1 MKIIE
6 FVLSVKDN
14 EDFYESV
21 EEYLSDTDLYCLV
34 PTQAIIEK
42 DFFVKLLVVWI
53 DKNEEKQGI
62 VVGHNSVIDV
72 IQWFKET
79 HEEVYNLLP
88 QLNVEE
94 FEELVKEMKASS
106 EISLQSVDSCEDFET
121 GFWNEPEPDDFIPKL
136 PTAKESIDNIV
147 KNGFCTRIQC
157 YPETPVGFFVFYGTD
172 FQSLLDHVNKD

>member
-6 FVLSVKDN
+6 FVLSAKDN
-14 EDFYESV
+14 VDFYESV
-21 EEYLSDTDLYCLV
+21 EKYLSDTDLYCLV
-34 PTQAIIEK
+34 PKQAIIEK

-72 IQWFKET
+72 IQWFKEA

-88 QLNVEE
+88 QLNVDE
-94 FEELVKEMKASS
+94 FEKLAKEMKASS
-106 EISLQSVDSCEDFET
+106 EISLQCVDSCEDFEE
-121 GFWNEPEPDDFIPKL
+121 GFFNEPDPDDFVPEL
-136 PTAKESIDNIV
+136 STAKESMVNIV

-172 FQSLLDHVNKD
+172 FQSLLDHVNSD

>member
-6 FVLSVKDN
+6 FVLSAKDN
-14 EDFYESV
+14 VDLYESV
-21 EEYLSDTDLYCLV
+21 EKYLSDTDLYYLV
-34 PTQAIIEK
+34 PKQAIIEK
-42 DFFVKLLVVWI
+42 DFFVKLLVVWT
-53 DKNEEKQGI
+53 DKNEENQGI

-88 QLNVEE
+88 HLNVEE
-94 FEELVKEMKASS
+94 FEELAKEMKASS
-106 EISLQSVDSCEDFET
+106 EISLQSVDDCEDFEE
-121 GFWNEPEPDDFIPKL
+121 GFFNEPDPDDFVPEL
-136 PTAKESIDNIV
+136 PTARESMVNIV

-157 YPETPVGFFVFYGTD
+157 YPETPVGFFAFYGTD